1 MRARLIKYVYVSNM
15 NIMHMQVLA
24 CILGKKFRE
33 IDDKQSLGS
42 NFECWKIKC

>member
-42 NFECWKIKC
+42 NLNVGR